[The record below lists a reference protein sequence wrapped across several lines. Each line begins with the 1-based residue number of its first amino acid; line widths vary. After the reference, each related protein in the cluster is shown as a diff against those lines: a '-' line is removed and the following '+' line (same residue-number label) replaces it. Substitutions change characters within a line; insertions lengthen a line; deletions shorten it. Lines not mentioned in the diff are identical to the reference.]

1 MTKKEKDYKKSLE
14 QQKTRV
20 KIYKSGKSWVKASIN
35 EIELLKTMGL
45 PFLSKNEIQENV
57 TEKTKGHKL
66 KKSAAKTTA
75 LVGGA
80 FTFNMLNNHQ
90 AFAASETPI
99 TSEIS
104 SNSETVANQNS
115 TTIKN
120 SQKETVNSTSLESNH
135 SNSTNKQMSS
145 EVTNTDQSSEKA
157 GISQQSSETSNQS
170 SELNT
175 YASTDHVESTTTNND
190 NTAQQDQNKSSNVTS
205 KSTQSN
211 TSSSEKNISSNLTQS
226 IETKATDSLATSEAR
241 TSTNQISNLTS
252 TSTSNQSSPT
262 SFANLRTFSRFTVLN
277 TMAAPTTTST
287 TTTSSLT
294 SNSVVVNKDNFNEH
308 MNLSGSATY
317 DPKTGIATLTPDAYS
332 QKGAISLNT
341 RLDSN
346 RSFRFTGKVNLGN
359 RYEGYSPDGVT
370 GGDGIGFAFSPGPL
384 GQIGKEGAAVGIG
397 GLNNAFGFKL
407 DTYHNTSTPKSDA
420 KAKADPRNVGGGGAF
435 GAFVSTDRNG
445 MATTEASSA
454 AKLNVQPTDNSFQ
467 DFVIDYNGDTKV
479 MTVTYA
485 GQTFTRNLTDWIKN
499 SGGTTFSLSMTASTG
514 GAKNLQQVQFGTFE
528 YTESAVA
535 KVRYVDANTGKDII
549 PPKTIAGEV
558 DATVNIDKQL
568 NNLKNSGYSYVST
581 DALQNSNYSETSGT
595 PTLKLTNSSQ
605 TVIYKFKDVQGPQ
618 ISVDS
623 QTREVGKT
631 INPITITTTDNS
643 KDVLTTTVTGL
654 PSGLSFDQTTNTI
667 TGTPSEVGT
676 TTVTVN
682 TTDATGNVTS
692 KQFTITIQ
700 DTISPVV
707 NVTPSQASEVFTP
720 INPITITATDNSGK
734 VVTHTVTGLPQ
745 GLKFDA
751 STNSIVGT
759 PTQIGTNTITIE
771 STDASGNKTTTKI
784 NYEVTRN
791 SASDSTSTSIVNS
804 VSTSIS
810 NSTSL
815 SDSVKAS
822 QSLSTSKSLS
832 ESLSASTS
840 NSTSIQASESAS
852 TSKQLS
858 ESASTSTSDSASES
872 ARKSE
877 STSKSTSLSEST
889 STSVSDSASV
899 STSESASTSTSVSGS
914 TSTSISDST
923 STSTSDSA
931 SIKASESASTSKLLS
946 ESVSTSTSDS
956 ASTSTSVSDSNSAS
970 TSLSKSTSTS
980 VSDSTS
986 TSTSDSASTSTSE
999 SESDSAST
1007 SLSESTSTSVSDSTS
1022 TSTSDSASMSASE
1035 SESNSKSTSL
1045 SESTSTSLS
1054 GSTSASTSDSA
1065 STSTSESDS
1074 TSESTSLSESLST
1087 SVSDSTSASTSE
1099 SASTSTSESE
1109 SNSAS
1114 TSLSGSLSTS
1124 ISDSTSTS
1132 TSDSASTSTSESES
1146 DSTST

>member
-20 KIYKSGKSWVKASIN
+20 KLYKSGKSWVKASIN

-90 AFAASETPI
+90 ALAASETPI

-120 SQKETVNSTSLESNH
+120 SQKETVNSTSLESNQ

-145 EVTNTDQSSEKA
+145 EVTNTAQSSEKD
-157 GISQQSSETSNQS
+157 GISQQSSEASSQS
-170 SELNT
+170 SKLNT

-211 TSSSEKNISSNLTQS
+211 TSSSEKSISSNLTQS
-226 IETKATDSLATSEAR
+226 IETKAPDSLATSEAR

-359 RYEGYSPDGVT
+359 RYEGYSPDGVA

-445 MATTEASSA
+445 MATTEESTA

-581 DALQNSNYSETSGT
+581 DALQNPNYSETSGT
-595 PTLKLTNSSQ
+595 PTLKLTNSGQ

-1099 SASTSTSESE
+1099 SASTSTSVSD

-1114 TSLSGSLSTS
+1114 TVSYTHLTLPTIYSV
-1124 ISDSTSTS
+1124 
-1132 TSDSASTSTSESES
+1132 
-1146 DSTST
+1146 